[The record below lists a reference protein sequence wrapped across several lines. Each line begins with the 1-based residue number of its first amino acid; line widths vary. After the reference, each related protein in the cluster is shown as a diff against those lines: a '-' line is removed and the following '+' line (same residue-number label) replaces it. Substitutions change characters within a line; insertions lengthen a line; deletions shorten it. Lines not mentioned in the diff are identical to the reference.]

1 MNLLASRSAVYAAL
15 ILAIGMGFGRF
26 CFTGIFPVMANEG
39 SLTLD
44 GGAYVASANY
54 AGYLLGALLAIN
66 THPNDSFKL
75 CLYSILGTAL
85 TIAFLAVSQNVWFLI
100 VMRGLSG
107 AFSATAMVGA
117 SSWLLQYKGDNRASP
132 ILYAGIGFGILI
144 SAELIA
150 ISQHFGFGSAKLWF
164 LLGGAGLLIGIPCI
178 LLMKMDSVG
187 KTVDQIDTGI
197 HSAEVFDKW
206 KLVLIYGLAGFGYII
221 TATYLP
227 LIIKDDLGI
236 GIGIHI
242 WAVFGLG
249 AMFSCFFW
257 HGVQAKLGSRNSLF
271 INLIIQSIG
280 VALPVFS
287 QTLSSYLCSALL
299 VGGTFMGFVT
309 IAKSIA
315 LQISHEA
322 RGNFMAIMTT
332 SFGIGQIAG
341 PLVANETYDVGKS
354 FSLSL
359 LMASMALIIAA
370 VISVKANRKI

>member
-1 MNLLASRSAVYAAL
+1 MV
-15 ILAIGMGFGRF
+15 
-26 CFTGIFPVMANEG
+26 VEG
-39 SLTLD
+39 SLTLA

-85 TIAFLAVSQNVWFLI
+85 TITFLALYQNVWFLL

-107 AFSATAMVGA
+107 VFSATSMVGA

-132 ILYAGIGFGILI
+132 ILYAGLGFGILI

-150 ISQHFGFGSAKLWF
+150 IGQYFGFDSAKLWF
-164 LLGGAGLLIGIPCI
+164 FLGGMSLLIGIPSI
-178 LLMKMDSVG
+178 LLMKMDSVE
-187 KTVDQIDTGI
+187 KTAEEIYTSI
-197 HSAEVFDKW
+197 RSAEVFGKW
-206 KLVLIYGLAGFGYII
+206 QLVLIYGLAGFGYII

-227 LIIKDDLGI
+227 LIIKDDLSI
-236 GIGIHI
+236 EIGIHV

-257 HGVQAKLGSRNSLF
+257 HWVHTKLGTRNSLF
-271 INLIIQSIG
+271 VNLIIQSIG
-280 VALPVFS
+280 VVLPIFS
-287 QTLSSYLCSALL
+287 QTLFSYLCSALL

-315 LQISHEA
+315 LRISYEV

-341 PLVANETYDVGKS
+341 PLVANKIHDVSKS
-354 FSLSL
+354 FSLSFL
-359 LMASMALIIAA
+359 VASMALIIAA
-370 VISVKANRKI
+370 VISVKANRDI

>member
-1 MNLLASRSAVYAAL
+1 MVD
-15 ILAIGMGFGRF
+15 
-26 CFTGIFPVMANEG
+26 EG
-39 SLTLD
+39 SLTLH

-85 TIAFLAVSQNVWFLI
+85 TIAFLAVYQNVWFLI

-107 AFSATAMVGA
+107 VFSATAMIGA

-144 SAELIA
+144 SAEFIA
-150 ISQHFGFGSAKLWF
+150 IGQHFGFGSAKLWF
-164 LLGGAGLLIGIPCI
+164 LLGGVGLLIGIPCI
-178 LLMKMDSVG
+178 LLMKMDSVVG
-187 KTVDQIDTGI
+187 KTVDQIDIGI
-197 HSAEVFDKW
+197 RSAEVFDKW

-227 LIIKDDLGI
+227 LIIKDDLDI
-236 GIGIHI
+236 VIGIHI

-271 INLIIQSIG
+271 VNLIIQSVG

-322 RGNFMAIMTT
+322 RGNLMAIMTT

-341 PLVANETYDVGKS
+341 PLVANETYDVSKS
-354 FSLSL
+354 FSLSF